1 MPRHREFDPEVAL
14 EEAMRLFW
22 KKGYHD
28 TSVRDLVAGTGVSHA
43 GLYGTFGNKDE
54 VFNAALKRY
63 HDEVMHR
70 LMAKLSA
77 PDASLAQVVGH
88 FEQLF
93 ELGNDPRF
101 REGCM
106 LCNAAADRGHTD
118 PEVSASMAQHLEE
131 LTAAFR
137 AALTR
142 AKENGELM
150 PKARPRDLARML
162 TATTQGL
169 TLIRRIDEAPAMS
182 RSIIRATMG
191 MLEGVRVPS

>member
-142 AKENGELM
+142 AKENGEVRSDLDPAAGADVLASTQIALGLM
-150 PKARPRDLARML
+150 ARANIDFDRVVAIGRSALA
-162 TATTQGL
+162 TV
-169 TLIRRIDEAPAMS
+169 I
-182 RSIIRATMG
+182 
-191 MLEGVRVPS
+191 